1 VTGVAVRTG
10 AGPASWAAAARAAAA
25 DLAPVLPGLVPL
37 GLVVGIVVAGAD
49 LGALVGVGGGLAIFA
64 GTAQLSAVSLLDSG
78 AGPLAVLLSVAVI
91 NARLVMYAAALEPRF
106 RDQPRWFR
114 WLGPHFLVDQTFAL
128 ATARDGLDDPVRF
141 RRYWLAL
148 GSLLALAWAGLIGVG
163 MAAGPTVA
171 VAGPALLFAPAAL
184 FVSLLVPR
192 LTGRPDL
199 AAAATAAAAASVL
212 TATGA
217 VPAGTGVLV
226 GAAAGV
232 AVAAYLE
239 RRAS

>member
-1 VTGVAVRTG
+1 MIGVAVPTG
-10 AGPASWAAAARAAAA
+10 APPASWAAAGRSAAT

-37 GLVVGIVVAGAD
+37 GLVVGIAVAGTD
-49 LGALVGVGGGLAIFA
+49 LGALVGIGGGLAIFA

-91 NARLVMYAAALEPRF
+91 NVRLVMYAAALEPRF

-128 ATARDGLDDPVRF
+128 ATARDDLDDPVRF
-141 RRYWLAL
+141 RRYWLVM

-163 MAAGPTVA
+163 MAVGPAVA

-192 LTGRPDL
+192 LTGRPGL
-199 AAAATAAAAASVL
+199 AAATTAAAVAGAV

-217 VPAGTGVLV
+217 VPAGAGVLA

-232 AVAAYLE
+232 AVTASLE